1 MPNDNTI
8 IDVLIATDCISAGQ
22 NLQDCDFLVNYD
34 IHWNPVRIIQRFGR
48 IDRIGSRNQQIQLVN
63 FWPDLSL
70 DEYINLNKRVSAR
83 MTIVNATA
91 TADDNI
97 ISEENEEEIIVVY
110 EVRQI
115 QKTREQLVQD
125 DRERCLQMFAETLTD
140 EQALQ
145 VPLVFNEFEIG
156 VLYKVGTRILYN
168 DVLYKVLIE
177 HTSQETWAPDVAP
190 SLFAKVLNETLDGS
204 IPQWEQPDSA
214 NGYMKGDKVMFD
226 GKTYESLIDN
236 NVWSPLGNPTCWL
249 CLDEEIVEPKP
260 EEPKEP
266 EQPVEPKP
274 EQPVEPDPEPE
285 QPVEPEEPEVEQ
297 IPEWVQPHAGNPYKT
312 GDKVMFEGKAY
323 VSLINGNVWSPTAYP
338 QGWQLV

>member
-1 MPNDNTI
+1 MKYAIMQGDKPIYAKEYYIGKDGEI
-8 IDVLIATDCISAGQ
+8 IINFNKNEELMKAYGFKPIVDLVPEYNVAT
-22 NLQDCDFLVNYD
+22 
-34 IHWNPVRIIQRFGR
+34 
-48 IDRIGSRNQQIQLVN
+48 
-63 FWPDLSL
+63 
-70 DEYINLNKRVSAR
+70 EYVVI
-83 MTIVNATA
+83 TGY
-91 TADDNI
+91 
-97 ISEENEEEIIVVY
+97 EENEEEIIVVY

-156 VLYKVGTRILYN
+156 VMYKVGTRILYN

-177 HTSQETWAPDVAP
+177 HTSQETWTPDVAP
-190 SLFAKVLNETLDGS
+190 SLFAKVLNETPDGS
-204 IPQWEQPDSA
+204 IPEWEQPDST
-214 NGYMKGDKVMFD
+214 NGYMKGDKVMFE

-236 NVWSPLGNPTCWL
+236 NVWSPLDHPTGWL

-260 EEPKEP
+260 EPEQPEEPVEP

-274 EQPVEPDPEPE
+274 EEPE
-285 QPVEPEEPEVEQ
+285 EPVEPEEPEVEQ

-312 GDKVMFEGKAY
+312 GDKVMFEGKVY

>member
-1 MPNDNTI
+1 MKYAIMQGDKPIYAKEYYIGKDGEI
-8 IDVLIATDCISAGQ
+8 IINFNKNEELMKAYGFKPIVDLVPEYNVAT
-22 NLQDCDFLVNYD
+22 
-34 IHWNPVRIIQRFGR
+34 
-48 IDRIGSRNQQIQLVN
+48 
-63 FWPDLSL
+63 
-70 DEYINLNKRVSAR
+70 EYVVI
-83 MTIVNATA
+83 TGY
-91 TADDNI
+91 
-97 ISEENEEEIIVVY
+97 EESEEEIIVIY

-177 HTSQETWAPDVAP
+177 HTSQETWTPNVSP
-190 SLFAKVLNETLDGS
+190 SLFAKVLNETPDGS
-204 IPQWEQPDSA
+204 IPEWEQPDST
-214 NGYMKGDKVMFD
+214 NGYMKGDKVMFE

-236 NVWSPLGNPTCWL
+236 NVWSPLGNPTSWL
-249 CLDEEIVEPKP
+249 CLDEEIIEPEP
-260 EEPKEP
+260 EEPEIPEEPVEPEP

-274 EQPVEPDPEPE
+274 EPEEPK
-285 QPVEPEEPEVEQ
+285 EPEVEQ

-312 GDKVMFEGKAY
+312 GDKVMFEGKVY
-323 VSLINGNVWSPTAYP
+323 VSLIDGNVWSPTSYP

>member
-1 MPNDNTI
+1 MKYAIMQDNKPIYAKEYYIAKDGEI
-8 IDVLIATDCISAGQ
+8 IINFNKNEELMKAYGFKPIVDLVPEYNVAT
-22 NLQDCDFLVNYD
+22 
-34 IHWNPVRIIQRFGR
+34 
-48 IDRIGSRNQQIQLVN
+48 
-63 FWPDLSL
+63 
-70 DEYINLNKRVSAR
+70 EYVVI
-83 MTIVNATA
+83 TGY
-91 TADDNI
+91 
-97 ISEENEEEIIVVY
+97 EENEEEIIVVY

-204 IPQWEQPDSA
+204 IPEWEQPDST
-214 NGYMKGDKVMFD
+214 NGYMKGDKVMFE

-236 NVWSPLGNPTCWL
+236 NTWSPLDYPTGWL
-249 CLDEEIVEPKP
+249 CLDEEVVEP
-260 EEPKEP
+260 EP
-266 EQPVEPKP
+266 EQPE
-274 EQPVEPDPEPE
+274 E
-285 QPVEPEEPEVEQ
+285 PVEPEEPEVEQ

>member
-1 MPNDNTI
+1 MKYAIMQGDKPIYAKEYYIGKDGEI
-8 IDVLIATDCISAGQ
+8 IINFNKNEELMKAYGFKPIVDLVPEYHVAT
-22 NLQDCDFLVNYD
+22 
-34 IHWNPVRIIQRFGR
+34 
-48 IDRIGSRNQQIQLVN
+48 
-63 FWPDLSL
+63 
-70 DEYINLNKRVSAR
+70 EYVVI
-83 MTIVNATA
+83 TGY
-91 TADDNI
+91 
-97 ISEENEEEIIVVY
+97 EENEEEIIVVY
-110 EVRQI
+110 EVRQV

-177 HTSQETWAPDVAP
+177 HTSQETWTPDVAP

-204 IPQWEQPDSA
+204 IPEWEQPDST
-214 NGYMKGDKVMFD
+214 NGYMKGDKVMFE

-236 NVWSPLGNPTCWL
+236 NVWSPLDNPTGWL
-249 CLDEEIVEPKP
+249 CLDEEVVEPEP
-260 EEPKEP
+260 EEPEEPETP

-274 EQPVEPDPEPE
+274 EPEEPKVEEP
-285 QPVEPEEPEVEQ
+285 EPEEPEVEQ

-312 GDKVMFEGKAY
+312 GDKVMFEGKVY

>member
-1 MPNDNTI
+1 MKYAIMQDNKPIYAKEYYITKDGEI
-8 IDVLIATDCISAGQ
+8 IINFNKNEELMKAYGFKPIVDLVPEYNVAT
-22 NLQDCDFLVNYD
+22 
-34 IHWNPVRIIQRFGR
+34 
-48 IDRIGSRNQQIQLVN
+48 
-63 FWPDLSL
+63 
-70 DEYINLNKRVSAR
+70 EYVVI
-83 MTIVNATA
+83 TGY
-91 TADDNI
+91 
-97 ISEENEEEIIVVY
+97 EESEEEIIVVY

-168 DVLYKVLIE
+168 DVLYKVLTE
-177 HTSQETWAPDVAP
+177 HTSQETWTPDVAP
-190 SLFAKVLNETLDGS
+190 GLFAKVLNETLDGS
-204 IPQWEQPDSA
+204 IPEWEQPDST
-214 NGYMKGDKVMFD
+214 NGYMKGDKVMFE

-236 NVWSPLGNPTCWL
+236 NIWSPLDNPTGWL
-249 CLDEEIVEPKP
+249 CLDEQPVEPEP

-266 EQPVEPKP
+266 EE
-274 EQPVEPDPEPE
+274 
-285 QPVEPEEPEVEQ
+285 PVEPEEPEAEQ
-297 IPEWVQPHAGNPYKT
+297 IPEWVQPHTGNPYKT

-323 VSLINGNVWSPTAYP
+323 VSLIDGNVWSPTAYP

>member
-1 MPNDNTI
+1 MKYAIMQDNKPIYAKEYYITKDGEI
-8 IDVLIATDCISAGQ
+8 IINFNKNEELMKAYGFKPIVDLVPEYNVAT
-22 NLQDCDFLVNYD
+22 
-34 IHWNPVRIIQRFGR
+34 
-48 IDRIGSRNQQIQLVN
+48 
-63 FWPDLSL
+63 
-70 DEYINLNKRVSAR
+70 EYVVI
-83 MTIVNATA
+83 TGY
-91 TADDNI
+91 
-97 ISEENEEEIIVVY
+97 EESEEEIIVVY

-145 VPLVFNEFEIG
+145 VPLVFNEFKIG

-168 DVLYKVLIE
+168 DVLYKVLTE
-177 HTSQETWAPDVAP
+177 HTSQETWTPDVAP

-204 IPQWEQPDSA
+204 IPEWEQPDST
-214 NGYMKGDKVMFD
+214 NGYMKGDKVMFE

-236 NVWSPLGNPTCWL
+236 NIWSPLDNPTGWL
-249 CLDEEIVEPKP
+249 CLDEQPVEPEP

-266 EQPVEPKP
+266 EI
-274 EQPVEPDPEPE
+274 
-285 QPVEPEEPEVEQ
+285 PVEPEEPEAEQ
-297 IPEWVQPHAGNPYKT
+297 IPEWVQPHTGNPYKT

-323 VSLINGNVWSPTAYP
+323 VSLIDGNVWSPTAYP